1 MSKLY
6 LLKLSRTNLLYMRAF
21 AEAYS
26 EEQIVQQVVGQTP
39 WGYNLA
45 IVDEFKPEYAEK
57 LNFYLSAV
65 EDLRHQPN
73 DELEA
78 ELGAIE
84 LGAGGDG

>member
-73 DELEA
+73 DELET
-78 ELGAIE
+78 ELGAIG